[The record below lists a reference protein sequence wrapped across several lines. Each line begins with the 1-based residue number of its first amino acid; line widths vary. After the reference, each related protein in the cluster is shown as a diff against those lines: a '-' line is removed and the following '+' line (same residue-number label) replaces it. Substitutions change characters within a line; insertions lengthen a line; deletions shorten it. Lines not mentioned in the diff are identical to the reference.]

1 MIAQETI
8 GNVIKGFHLAI
19 NNLRIYP
26 AASQIVTGSFD
37 TFFKALNGALSG
49 NESVTF
55 SELSGKLLVN
65 GTEAESREVQMIAS
79 IILKLLVQKKV
90 QSITFRPGLDAA
102 ELSEFVNN
110 LLRKNRNEL
119 GNSPHIALDQTVYVA
134 MIKGEEAVIKISEMV
149 HNSGSDIV
157 GMITTVRESYDLIDK
172 LPDAASRA
180 QAQDHLANELAKQ
193 DHVVLREIF
202 ERELPMKIEES
213 GLKKKLL
220 GALTREKIEGIF
232 GDITNWYEEVRSKEG
247 SDFSAVEQLGKL
259 KNFIQTVLS
268 APAAKELPRKF
279 FEDMMRAG
287 LIGTIPEWLHET
299 AAKPATVFQVEQ
311 LLDKPASD
319 LLADEVR
326 SQLPQLAEKLCQI
339 ENMDL
344 LGKLLE
350 KCLGNLGNP
359 AAKVRLIAARSISDI
374 HDVLKTHSK
383 ETLIRFME
391 MPVLEACREEISQ
404 ETHAILADILRQRA
418 RQNLL
423 YGEYEPSLR
432 IIDVLRQNS
441 MSEVT
446 SDEAIRQSASK
457 TIALLIPEIMEV
469 LIADMKSD
477 NEVKRSG
484 SLQVLVRIGDKAI
497 DALIRVIKESD
508 DTRSRRLAAAAL
520 KNIGD
525 NGKKR
530 FAEELN
536 LGLTGEEIK
545 RVVEVLSDIAS
556 VETLTSLQTLLRF
569 PDAAVKRDIM
579 RFISRVPTDQ
589 AKGIIIEQLKDDDVT
604 VKGEAVRLLGEL
616 KCREAAPTLISVL
629 GNPRTP
635 YELKEEIC
643 VALAA
648 IGSPDAVPALATA
661 LKTKSG
667 GWFSKPK
674 PEQDRVRM
682 RAAWAL
688 RKFSAPEA
696 ISALETATLD
706 KTVSVALTA
715 KESLTSIRQPK
726 NQ

>member
-1 MIAQETI
+1 MVTQETI
-8 GNVIKGFHLAI
+8 NNLVKGFHLAI

-26 AASQIVTGSFD
+26 PASQIVTGSFD
-37 TFFKALNGALSG
+37 TFYKALNAVLAE
-49 NESVTF
+49 NESIAF
-55 SELSGKLLVN
+55 SEMGGKLLIN
-65 GTEAESREVQMIAS
+65 GLESENREVQLIAA
-79 IILKLLVQKKV
+79 IIQKLLVQKKV
-90 QSITFRPGLDAA
+90 QSITFRPGLDKE
-102 ELSEFVNN
+102 ELSEFVGS
-110 LLRKNRNEL
+110 LLRKNRGDL
-119 GNSPHIALDQTVYVA
+119 GNFLHIALDQTIYVA
-134 MIKGEEAVIKISEMV
+134 MIKGEEAVVKISEMV
-149 HNSGSDIV
+149 HHSGNDIV

-193 DHVVLREIF
+193 DHLVLREIF
-202 ERELPMKIEES
+202 ERELPTKIEES

-287 LIGTIPEWLHET
+287 LIGTIPEWLNN
-299 AAKPATVFQVEQ
+299 ASAKPATVFQVEQ

-319 LLADEVR
+319 LLADDIRE
-326 SQLPQLAEKLCQI
+326 QLPQLAEKLCQI
-339 ENMDL
+339 ENTDL

-359 AAKVRLIAARSISDI
+359 SAKVRLIAARSISDI

-383 ETLIRFME
+383 ENLIRFME
-391 MPVLEACREEISQ
+391 MPVLDACREEISQ
-404 ETHAILADILRQRA
+404 ETHSILAEILRQRA

-423 YGEYEPSLR
+423 YGEYESALR

-441 MSEVT
+441 NVEIT
-446 SDEAIRQSASK
+446 TDQAIRQNAQKAISQ
-457 TIALLIPEIMEV
+457 LIPEIMDV

-484 SLQVLVRIGDKAI
+484 SLQLLVRLDEKAI
-497 DALIRVIKESD
+497 DALIRIIKESD

-520 KNIGD
+520 KNIGEM
-525 NGKKR
+525 GKKR

-545 RVVEVLSDIAS
+545 HVVEALSDVAS
-556 VETLTSLQTLLRF
+556 EETLTPLQTLLRF
-569 PDAAVKRDIM
+569 PDASVKREIM
-579 RFISRVPTDQ
+579 RFIAKVPSDQ
-589 AKGIIIEQLKDDDVT
+589 AKGIIIEQLKDEATDV
-604 VKGEAVRLLGEL
+604 KSEAVRLLGEL

-629 GNPRTP
+629 NNQRTP

-643 VALAA
+643 VALAT
-648 IGSPDAVPALATA
+648 IGAPEAVPALMAA
-661 LKTKSG
+661 LSHKG
-667 GWFSKPK
+667 GSWFSKPK

-688 RKFSAPEA
+688 RKFSAPDA
-696 ISALETATLD
+696 TRALEVASAD
-706 KTVSVALTA
+706 KVISVALTA
-715 KESLTSIRQPK
+715 KESLAAIKQPET
-726 NQ
+726 